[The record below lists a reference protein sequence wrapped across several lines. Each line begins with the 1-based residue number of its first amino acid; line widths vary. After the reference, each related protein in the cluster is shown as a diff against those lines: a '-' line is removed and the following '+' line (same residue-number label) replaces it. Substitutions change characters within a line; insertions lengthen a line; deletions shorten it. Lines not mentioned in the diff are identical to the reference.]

1 MTDYALDELSVLIV
15 DDSKHMRKLVRT
27 IVNSLGIVE
36 VLEAEDG
43 EQAYERLENFP
54 ADIIIVDWNMVPMD
68 GIEFTRKVRTNDD
81 SPNAYVPIIMLTGHT
96 QMKRVQIARDAGVN
110 EFLAKPVSARKIY
123 QRIHSILE
131 KPRQFIRTPSY
142 FGPDRRRKNDPE
154 YSGKERRKQHDR

>member
-27 IVNSLGIVE
+27 IVNSLGILD

-43 EQAYERLENFP
+43 EHAYETLENFP
-54 ADIIIVDWNMVPMD
+54 ADIIIVDWNMAPMD
-68 GIEFTRKVRTNDD
+68 GIEFTRQVRMNDD

-123 QRIHSILE
+123 QRIHAILE

-154 YSGKERRKQHDR
+154 YTGKERRNQPDR

>member
-27 IVNSLGIVE
+27 IINSLGIVE

-43 EQAYERLENFP
+43 EQAYKTLENFP

-81 SPNAYVPIIMLTGHT
+81 SPNTYVPIIMLTGHT

-123 QRIHSILE
+123 QRIHEILE
-131 KPRQFIRTPSY
+131 KPRQFIRTPNY